1 MELVDEIMEH
11 IGDYVTDQFAV
22 SNSIYIILDKYNVTK
37 KSTEIVKYKADTN
50 EMLIKKFLVSKKIKG
65 CTDRTIKFYREGLNS
80 TFGRIKKNAVDV
92 TIDDLRVWIA
102 YRLRDGV

>member
-22 SNSIYIILDKYNVTK
+22 SNSIYIILDKYDVKK

-50 EMLIKKFLVSKKIKG
+50 EMLIKKFLNVSFVHIV
-65 CTDRTIKFYREGLNS
+65 CYNNTILVNE
-80 TFGRIKKNAVDV
+80 TV
-92 TIDDLRVWIA
+92 T
-102 YRLRDGV
+102 RDSFNIV